1 MTLSRKITDF
11 VCGTECTDENERS
24 VIEFGV
30 GIMLTKSANI
40 ITEIIVGCLFSM
52 LTETIIFLI
61 AFSFLR
67 SYSGGSHSS
76 SSFRCYLSST
86 AIVACSLLVIKYID
100 NFCINCIFILS
111 GALLCMALA
120 PVGSRNKPL
129 DTTEKAEYR
138 RKALLILLM
147 ILTVSAVSLLINA
160 DMVFRTLSVVLAVEG
175 IMLVEGII
183 SLKAD

>member
-24 VIEFGV
+24 VIEFGI
-30 GIMLTKSANI
+30 GIMLAKSANI
-40 ITEIIVGCLFSM
+40 ITEIIIGCLFSM
-52 LTETIIFLI
+52 FTETVIFLT

-67 SYSGGSHSS
+67 SYAGGSHSS

-111 GALLCMALA
+111 GALLCMVLA
-120 PVGSRNKPL
+120 PVESKNKPL
-129 DTTEKAEYR
+129 DTAEKTVYR
-138 RKALLILLM
+138 RKALLILLI
-147 ILTVSAVSLLINA
+147 ILTVSAVSVFINA
-160 DMVFRTLSVVLAVEG
+160 DMVFRTLSVVTAVEG
-175 IMLVEGII
+175 IMLIEGIV
-183 SLKAD
+183 SMKT